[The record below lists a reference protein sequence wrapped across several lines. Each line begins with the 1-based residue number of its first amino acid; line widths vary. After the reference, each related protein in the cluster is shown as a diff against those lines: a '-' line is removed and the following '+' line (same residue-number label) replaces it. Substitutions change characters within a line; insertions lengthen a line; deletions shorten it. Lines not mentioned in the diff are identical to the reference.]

1 MTTIDDTMMVVYECH
16 VRDYRNLADAYEA
29 HGLLAEAR
37 RCRDL
42 ADEAAGAAKLEAW
55 LISSLWKSYLG

>member
-1 MTTIDDTMMVVYECH
+1 MTTTDETMMVVYKH
-16 VRDYRNLADAYEA
+16 NARDYRNLADAYEA

-42 ADEAAGAAKLEAW
+42 ADKASLKVVEHAAKFWEDRR
-55 LISSLWKSYLG
+55 